1 MPDSPGSD
9 VNMGIIRKA
18 MALRVKYR
26 VASAT
31 GAKKR
36 RIPLAL
42 MGVHNM
48 NRGGVYPNGDR
59 VVNLAVDLLKSGFS
73 EEEANHEGVC
83 VQEVPASERK
93 HGPVYQKPY
102 LTYAQSNLLGCRNC
116 AQ

>member
-1 MPDSPGSD
+1 MPDSPDSD
-9 VNMGIIRKA
+9 ATMGIIRRA

-26 VASAT
+26 VAHT

-59 VVNLAVDLLKSGFS
+59 VVNLAADLLKSGFS

-93 HGPVYQKPY
+93 HDPVYQKPY
-102 LTYAQSNLLGCRNC
+102 LTYAQYNLLGCCNC